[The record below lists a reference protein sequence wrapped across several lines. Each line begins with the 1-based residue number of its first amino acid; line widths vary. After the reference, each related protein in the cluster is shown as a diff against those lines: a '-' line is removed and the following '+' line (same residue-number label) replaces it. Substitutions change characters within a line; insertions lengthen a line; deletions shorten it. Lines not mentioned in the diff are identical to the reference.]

1 MCDNQ
6 PTGRQGWETGPPHVG
21 RLIHILSH
29 QMKRHSF
36 MTSGDAGELTATQKH
51 VLQHILMESMHHEV
65 YQRNIEEF
73 FQVRRSSATELLK
86 LLEKKGFIIRESVE
100 WDARQK
106 RIIPTEK
113 ALQVR
118 VEILKDI
125 ECMEEHLREGISDA
139 EFENCLR
146 TLEKMIVNISKE
158 EEKT

>member
-1 MCDNQ
+1 MCEKQ
-6 PTGRQGWETGPPHVG
+6 PPGSQGWETDRPHVG

-36 MTSGDAGELTATQKH
+36 MTSGDVGDLTATQKH

-86 LLEKKGFIIRESVE
+86 LLEKKGFITRESVE

-118 VEILKDI
+118 AEILKDI
-125 ECMEEHLREGISDA
+125 ECMEDCLREGISDA
-139 EFENCLR
+139 EFENCLA
-146 TLEKMIVNISKE
+146 TLKKMIGNISKKE
-158 EEKT
+158 QT